1 MFCFIEQANTV
12 IFASSRAHLAAKLSV
27 VILFVSFLFELCK
40 YSQEK
45 KISKTRHTLN
55 LSSTPLSLQIV
66 SPHKTHTKKNFGL
79 ILLEANNHTAKKKVY
94 FTLCFGFGPP

>member
-40 YSQEK
+40 YSQEREK
-45 KISKTRHTLN
+45 NAKRATR
-55 LSSTPLSLQIV
+55 
-66 SPHKTHTKKNFGL
+66 
-79 ILLEANNHTAKKKVY
+79 
-94 FTLCFGFGPP
+94 

>member
-40 YSQEK
+40 YSQERK
-45 KISKTRHTLN
+45 KCKTRHTLN
-55 LSSTPLSLQIV
+55 LSSTPLPL
-66 SPHKTHTKKNFGL
+66 
-79 ILLEANNHTAKKKVY
+79 
-94 FTLCFGFGPP
+94 

>member
-40 YSQEK
+40 YSQE
-45 KISKTRHTLN
+45 R
-55 LSSTPLSLQIV
+55 
-66 SPHKTHTKKNFGL
+66 
-79 ILLEANNHTAKKKVY
+79 KKKQNAPHVK
-94 FTLCFGFGPP
+94 FEQHALP